1 MDGQRYKIILF
12 NVILNEKNE
21 PQPGGQEIGTKFS
34 QKYDTVTFKLSK
46 EWVES
51 MEVYEEDTG
60 HFKYKKNNQ
69 FSIYVFGHN
78 ENVWGFL
85 VRYLRVENGLDQN
98 LSRVF

>member
-1 MDGQRYKIILF
+1 MGGQGYKIILF
-12 NVILNEKNE
+12 NVKLNEKNE
-21 PQPGGQEIGTKFS
+21 PHQGQEIGTKFS

-46 EWVES
+46 EWVEY

-69 FSIYVFGHN
+69 FSIYVFGNN

-98 LSRVF
+98 L